1 MTFRTSALS
10 LSLALAIVPVAA
22 CSHDAPQ
29 RSDSTVATTSGS
41 STMPRRDDDHD
52 GTVTTRDTDHDGTR
66 DTVAVRGE
74 GHTTVATR
82 DTDHDGTDDTVD
94 AHGASTHASAGHG
107 ASQPTA
113 MDQSEDAHDVDI
125 TGRIRQ
131 AVVADSSLS
140 LGARNCVIVTQHG
153 HVTLRGD
160 VTRAERDAIVVH
172 AERVAGVTNVNS
184 ELHVT
189 DMHASH

>member
-1 MTFRTSALS
+1 MT
-10 LSLALAIVPVAA
+10 
-22 CSHDAPQ
+22 
-29 RSDSTVATTSGS
+29 S
-41 STMPRRDDDHD
+41 STGGSTTERREDHD
-52 GTVTTRDTDHDGTR
+52 TVTTRDSDHDGTD

-74 GHTTVATR
+74 GHATVTTH
-82 DTDHDGTDDTVD
+82 DTDHDGTDDTVETHGGS
-94 AHGASTHASAGHG
+94 AHGASDAHADAHG
-107 ASQPTA
+107 SSQTTA
-113 MDQSEDAHDVDI
+113 IDQSEDSSDVAI

-160 VTRAERDAIVVH
+160 VTRAERDAIIAH
-172 AERVAGVTNVNS
+172 AGRVAGATNVES

-189 DMHASH
+189 DARPSH

>member
-1 MTFRTSALS
+1 MTSRTSILS
-10 LSLALAIVPVAA
+10 LSIALAIVPVAA
-22 CSHDAPQ
+22 CSHDAPH
-29 RSDSTVATTSGS
+29 RSDTTVASTSGS
-41 STMPRRDDDHD
+41 STTASRDDDRRS
-52 GTVTTRDTDHDGTR
+52 TVTTRDSDHDGTR

-74 GHTTVATR
+74 GHATVATR

-94 AHGASTHASAGHG
+94 SHGGSAHATAEHG
-107 ASQPTA
+107 TSHPTA
-113 MDQSEDAHDVDI
+113 MDQSEDSHDVDI

-140 LGARNCVIVTQHG
+140 LTARNCVIVTQHG

-172 AERVAGVTNVNS
+172 AERVAGATNVNS

>member
-1 MTFRTSALS
+1 MTSRTSVLS
-10 LSLALAIVPVAA
+10 LSIALAVVPVAA

-29 RSDSTVATTSGS
+29 HRDSTVATTSGS
-41 STMPRRDDDHD
+41 STMARDDDRQ
-52 GTVTTRDTDHDGTR
+52 GTVTTRDSDHDGTR

-74 GHTTVATR
+74 GHATVAAR
-82 DTDHDGTDDTVD
+82 DTDHDGTDDTMD
-94 AHGASTHASAGHG
+94 AHGTADHGTAAHG

-113 MDQSEDAHDVDI
+113 MDQSEDSHDVDI

-140 LGARNCVIVTQHG
+140 LAARNCVIVTQHG

-160 VTRAERDAIVVH
+160 VTRAERDAIVTH

-184 ELHVT
+184 ELHVMDT
-189 DMHASH
+189 HASH